1 MKNIK
6 IAFPGGLEE
15 SNMLKKIYRLT
26 DEGNRAIIKA
36 SLCMCLFNLAT
47 LLPVILFALITD
59 EMLNR
64 YFGYTAGGIPL
75 WTYWGIAL
83 IVLIVIF
90 LAYKITYRKKYL
102 TSGKEDSVLRMKLA
116 DKIRK
121 LPLSYLGRRN
131 LSDLTSVIMDDVAVA
146 QNTLAIVATEL
157 IGGLLSGIIALV
169 ILFFYDWRLSL
180 CLAACLPIAA
190 AVMALCRVISEGTNK
205 RNKQKKL
212 DISDG
217 LQEYL
222 ENIKVL
228 QTSPNMET
236 YQKTLESKIKRL
248 IPGQI
253 LYELLS
259 GITISISY
267 NTMRLGLGL
276 VIIVGSTRLISGQ
289 ISTVTFL
296 LFLFI
301 AVRIYEPL
309 TKACEMLGE
318 LIYSLVSAKRIR
330 DLLDYPEQTGQQ
342 DIQLSQQEIQLP
354 QFDVTFEHVSFGY
367 NQEDVIHNVSF
378 TAKQGEITAIVGPS
392 GCGKSTLCKL
402 AARFWDVQRG
412 SVSIGG
418 VNVNKI
424 DPEVLYKNYSFVFQD
439 VVLFNDTIY
448 NNIKIGKEDATREE
462 IMAAAKLARCDEF
475 IERLPKGYDTVIGEN
490 GKTLSGGERQRLSI
504 ARAFLK
510 DAPIILL
517 DESTASIDP
526 ENETKIQE
534 AIGKLIKNK
543 TVLIIAHKLRSIV
556 DCDKIIV
563 LKEGHLLESGI
574 HEELMEEQGL
584 YHRLYSLQNE
594 NIAWTVNSL
603 S

>member
-1 MKNIK
+1 
-6 IAFPGGLEE
+6 
-15 SNMLKKIYRLT
+15 MLKKIFRLSN
-26 DEGNRAIIKA
+26 EGNRSLIKA
-36 SLCMCLFNLAT
+36 SLCMSLFNLAT
-47 LLPVILFALITD
+47 LLPVVLLALISD
-59 EMLNR
+59 EMLKR
-64 YFGYTAGGIPL
+64 YFGYAQGNIPI
-75 WTYWGIAL
+75 WGYWGAAL
-83 IVLIVIF
+83 IILLGIF
-90 LAYKITYRKKYL
+90 CAYKITYRKKYL
-102 TSGKEDSVLRMKLA
+102 TSGKEDMRLRMELA

-131 LSDLTSVIMDDVAVA
+131 LSDLTSTIMDDVAVA
-146 QNTLAIVATEL
+146 ANTLATVATEL
-157 IGGLLSGIIALV
+157 VSGFLSGIIAIA
-169 ILFFYDWRLSL
+169 ILFIYDWRLSL
-180 CLAACLPIAA
+180 SLSICLPLVAI
-190 AVMALCRVISEGTNK
+190 VMALCRVISEGTNK

-228 QTSPNMET
+228 RTAEKMES
-236 YQKTLESKIKRL
+236 YQKGLKGKIKRVL
-248 IPGQI
+248 PGLI

-259 GITISISY
+259 GIAISISY
-267 NTMRLGLGL
+267 NVMHLGLGL
-276 VIIVGSTRLISGQ
+276 VIISGSALLVSGE
-289 ISTVTFL
+289 ISTLTFL
-296 LFLFI
+296 LFLYA
-301 AVRIYEPL
+301 AVRVYQPL

-330 DLLDYPEQTGQQ
+330 DLLDYPEQDGKE
-342 DIQLSQQEIQLP
+342 DIKLSQ
-354 QFDVTFEHVSFGY
+354 FDITFDHVSFGY
-367 NQEDVIHNVSF
+367 SQEDVIRDVSF
-378 TAKQGEITAIVGPS
+378 TAKQGEITALVGPS

-418 VNVNKI
+418 VNVNDI
-424 DPEVLYKNYSFVFQD
+424 APETLLKNYSIVFQD
-439 VVLFNDTIY
+439 VVLFNDTVY
-448 NNIKIGKEDATREE
+448 NNIKIGKEDASREE
-462 IMAAAKLARCDEF
+462 ILAAAKLARCDEF
-475 IERLPKGYDTVIGEN
+475 IDRLPEGYETVIGEN

-510 DAPIILL
+510 DAPVILL

-534 AIGKLIKNK
+534 AIGKLIENK

-556 DCDKIIV
+556 ACDKMII
-563 LKEGHLLESGI
+563 LKDGHLLESGT
-574 HEELMEEQGL
+574 HKDLMEAKGL

-594 NIAWTVNSL
+594 SMSWTVKTL